1 MVLVGIV
8 RSISGNRFDDYRQ
21 TFRTVFSTPSLCGNR
36 CGKVSRANLVLCFKC
51 NSNARCA
58 AFWLFSWVDQ
68 IPGRMFGR
76 YLGYGFVLTLSAFK
90 AKRDRRGT
98 INETAG
104 HLGTAVARKDER
116 PTHTSARRA
125 KKFLTK
131 TPNVSCSRKRPLI
144 FWIEADIDMIIQT
157 AAS

>member
-68 IPGRMFGR
+68 IPGRLFGR

-104 HLGTAVARKDER
+104 HLGTGREK
-116 PTHTSARRA
+116 RRHA
-125 KKFLTK
+125 HRSDALK
-131 TPNVSCSRKRPLI
+131 NSERKRRMFLAHERDLSSSGLRPI
-144 FWIEADIDMIIQT
+144 SI
-157 AAS
+157 